1 MYRPLCENQANFLEG
16 GGSEEKKLF
25 CLLGLEVGSVGSDLI
40 GSFCYMNLMSLNFQ
54 SWSNP

>member
-1 MYRPLCENQANFLEG
+1 MYRPLCANQANFLE

-40 GSFCYMNLMSLNFQ
+40 GSFVI
-54 SWSNP
+54 